1 MVLNGSLY
9 LPFCYFTLYS
19 LRLFLSQ
26 LSVFKSRLMWFLFS
40 SKNPT
45 PRGLAVFTALNVVL
59 FFVLSGIILKLSL
72 PEGLDWMVLL
82 LLGFIVGIVS
92 YFTFIQA
99 LKRFIYRKIKLIY
112 KSIHRL
118 KMPRDRWN
126 KKLDLRNHII
136 DEVEREVMTWAN
148 RHQQEIADLK
158 KMEEYRRD
166 FFGNVSHELKT
177 PIFNIQGYLYTLL
190 DGGIDDPAVNI
201 KYLQKAVD
209 NVERIGNIVQDLE
222 IISRLEADETELD
235 FSRFSLYELAK
246 EVLEDLQI
254 KAEKRQIELKFKDGA
269 RKPFVVYADK
279 ETIRQVLINLVTNSI
294 KYGREQGCTQIIF
307 YDLGEQILT
316 EVSDNGVGVDEE
328 HLPRLFER
336 FYRADKGR
344 SRQSGGTGLG
354 LAIVKHIIEA
364 HQQNINVRS
373 TVGIGTTFG
382 FTLEKAD
389 K

>member
-1 MVLNGSLY
+1 
-9 LPFCYFTLYS
+9 
-19 LRLFLSQ
+19 
-26 LSVFKSRLMWFLFS
+26 MWFLFS

-45 PRGLAVFTALNVVL
+45 PRGLALFTALNVVL
-59 FFVLSGIILKLSL
+59 FFLLSGIILKLSL
-72 PEGLDWMVLL
+72 PERLDWLILL
-82 LLGFIVGIVS
+82 LLCIVVGLIS
-92 YFTFIQA
+92 YFIFTQA

-118 KMPRDRWN
+118 KMPRDQWN

-166 FFGNVSHELKT
+166 FFGNVSHELNT

-190 DGGIDDPAVNI
+190 DGGIDDPAINI

-209 NVERIGNIVQDLE
+209 NVERIGSIVQDLE
-222 IISRLEADETELD
+222 IISRLEAEEPELD
-235 FSRFSLYELAK
+235 FSRFSMYEMAK
-246 EVLEDLQI
+246 EVLEDLQLKAAKRHI
-254 KAEKRQIELKFKDGA
+254 KLKFKDGA
-269 RKPFVVYADK
+269 RKPFLVYADK
-279 ETIRQVLINLVTNSI
+279 ETIRQVFINLVNNSI
-294 KYGREQGCTQIIF
+294 KYGRKGGCTQIIF

-316 EVSDNGVGVDEE
+316 EICDDGVGIGEE

-336 FYRADKGR
+336 FYRVDKGR

-373 TVGIGTTFG
+373 TVGVGTTFG
-382 FTLEKAD
+382 FTLEKAT